1 MRYSGRMASVL
12 SLSAAMCVTLGILA
26 AGQSVSSD
34 ASDRTA
40 PQIVQTKDFPYPIHH
55 RKLPNGLDVLVIPTP
70 EFKDMVTFATLV
82 LAGSRNET
90 ESGKTGLAHL
100 FEHVMFRHEFG
111 GKAGG
116 YDEQIRRMGAHNN
129 AFTNFDVTFYHPT
142 TFTTNLIGPIQRPG
156 GSVSG
161 LIELEAAR
169 FTGLTVDE
177 KTFRTEAGA
186 VLGEYRR
193 QFANPLLNIVER
205 TSAVTFPDHPYGHT
219 VIGLLEDVENMPDA
233 SAAAWEFFRA
243 YYTPN
248 NCALVVAGDV
258 QPAAV
263 FGEVEKR
270 YGAWAP
276 RPTPKIPPASPPG
289 EEKVVHVPWEAD
301 VSPRVTISYHTPAVN
316 PESRESAINLILGE
330 LLVSRS
336 APLFQKM
343 RYEKQS
349 VTGLISLGLEQSTD
363 PHLLMVSAEL
373 MLDRFRKEG
382 HAYVEDVR
390 ADIVGGVEDLK
401 RFSSQPDAARTLR
414 VVQSKMRNDLLASLE
429 STDAIATVFALY
441 YRYNRDPRVF
451 DVLLDSLNALTP
463 ADIDAYAGKYFRRE
477 RRVVT
482 TFWGPSG
489 PKQAPEARP

>member
-1 MRYSGRMASVL
+1 MASIL
-12 SLSAAMCVTLGILA
+12 SRSAALSVSLGFLA
-26 AGQSVSSD
+26 AAQSVSSS
-34 ASDRTA
+34 ASARAAA
-40 PQIVQTKDFPYPIHH
+40 PEIVQTKNFPYPIHY
-55 RKLPNGLDVLVIPTP
+55 RKLQNGLDVLVVPAP
-70 EFKDMVTFATLV
+70 EFKAMVTFATLV

-90 ESGKTGLAHL
+90 EPGKTGLAHL
-100 FEHVMFRHEFG
+100 FEHIMFRHEFH
-111 GKAGG
+111 GKSGG

-142 TFTTNLIGPIQRPG
+142 TFTSNLVGPIQRPG
-156 GSVSG
+156 GPVAG

-169 FTGLTVDE
+169 FTGLKVDE

-193 QFANPLLNIVER
+193 NFANPLLNIVEK
-205 TSAVTFPDHPYGHT
+205 TSAVAFPDHPYGHT
-219 VIGLLEDVENMPDA
+219 VIGLLKDVENMPHA
-233 SAAAWEFFRA
+233 SAAAWEFFRN
-243 YYTPN
+243 YYAPN
-248 NCALVVAGDV
+248 NCALVVVGDV
-258 QPAAV
+258 QPAAI
-263 FGEVEKR
+263 FGEVEQR
-270 YGAWAP
+270 YGAWAA
-276 RPTPKIPPASPPG
+276 RPTPAIPPPSPPR
-289 EEKVVHVPWEAD
+289 EEKTVHVPWEAD

-316 PESRESAINLILGE
+316 PANRESAVNFILGE

-349 VTGLISLGLEQSTD
+349 VTGLISLGFEQSTD
-363 PHLLMVSAEL
+363 PHLLMISAEL
-373 MLDRFRKEG
+373 LLDRFRKEG
-382 HAYVEDVR
+382 QGYVDDVR
-390 ADIVGGVEDLK
+390 SDIIEGVEDL
-401 RFSSQPDAARTLR
+401 RQFSSQPDAARTLR

-429 STDAIATVFALY
+429 STDAIATVFALF

-463 ADIDAYAGKYFRRE
+463 ADIDAYARKYFTAE

-489 PKQAPEARP
+489 PKQGSEAR